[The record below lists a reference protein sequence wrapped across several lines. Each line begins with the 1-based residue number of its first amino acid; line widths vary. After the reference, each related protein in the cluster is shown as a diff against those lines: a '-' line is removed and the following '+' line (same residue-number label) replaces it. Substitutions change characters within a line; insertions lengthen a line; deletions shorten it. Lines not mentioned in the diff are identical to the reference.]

1 MYPNLLD
8 FKAFGY
14 ALNKKKSK
22 INFERMFTNQITGQ
36 MINYKVDDD
45 FFLKPLIDYNNQK
58 YILKFFGGS
67 TSFCNRVNQE
77 EFFIDKGLSQIASQ
91 KDFYYKTY
99 AIPGHNILHDYC
111 KIKNFKLESNLN
123 KKSIFVFNH
132 GWNEEFS
139 NSAHS
144 SDLYEGKAFSR
155 IENNYI
161 YRKSFILSKMC
172 KHSSFLSPL
181 IKKYTQKRFNKI
193 MNLYGTERWKNFI
206 NNNHLNFW
214 LHYLEKIFKLIENK
228 KSIIINN
235 PGLAHLSDT
244 KQDVD
249 LVVEKTRLNQKYHLY
264 QSLCLEINSIIN
276 NNIANFFEIPLID
289 CNLEFKKMSSQ
300 KRLEYFVDEIHL
312 SKKGHHL
319 LADIFKKKFFNL
331 DLNKVNK
338 IKKKDFNVLKI
349 KILKEIDFLINIAKC
364 EMYKNYSIS
373 KKLYYIPRDRYPT
386 YNTK

>member
-8 FKAFGY
+8 FKVFGY
-14 ALNKKKSK
+14 ALNKKKSN
-22 INFERMFTNQITGQ
+22 INFERMFTNHITGQ
-36 MINYKVDDD
+36 MTNYKVDDD

-67 TSFCNRVNQE
+67 TLFCTRVNQE
-77 EFFIDKGLSQIASQ
+77 DSFIDKGLSQIAPQ

-123 KKSIFVFNH
+123 KKSIFIFNH

-144 SDLYEGKAFSR
+144 SDLYKGKAFNR

-161 YRKSFILSKMC
+161 YQKSFVLYKLC
-172 KHSSFLSPL
+172 KYSTFLAPL
-181 IKKYTQKRFNKI
+181 IKKYTQKKFNKT
-193 MNLYGTERWKNFI
+193 MNFYGIERWKNFI

-244 KQDVD
+244 KQDID
-249 LVVEKTRLNQKYHLY
+249 LIVEKTRLNQKYHLY

-276 NNIANFFEIPLID
+276 NNIANYFKIPLID
-289 CNLEFKKMSSQ
+289 LNLEFKKMDSQ
-300 KRLEYFVDEIHL
+300 KRLEYFIDEIHL
-312 SKKGHHL
+312 SLKGHHL
-319 LADIFKKKFFNL
+319 MADIFKKKFSNL
-331 DLNKVNK
+331 DFNKVNK
-338 IKKKDFNVLKI
+338 IKKKDFSVLKI
-349 KILKEIDFLINIAKC
+349 KIFKEIDFLINIAKC

-373 KKLYYIPRDRYPT
+373 KKLYYVPRDRYPS